1 MVIKENLMKYTRG
14 RLLAFILG
22 LFMSVAVGRA
32 NNIGVTNVS
41 LLNKGSG
48 FTQVTCDVSWNNSWK
63 VSWTEGETTITNW
76 DAAWIFIKYRV
87 ATNNAP
93 WQHASLSTNPSDH
106 TVPPGASIDVGL
118 TGGIGKGVFLN
129 RANEGSGAW
138 TNSLQLSWN
147 YARDGISQPV
157 PVDVH
162 VLAIEMVY
170 VPQGSFCLGS
180 GGTEGG
186 RLYEGGGGNTPF
198 LVTSAGAIP
207 CADTAGSLWGVSQ
220 TGWDSMGGTGELGAS
235 FPNGYHAFYC
245 MKYEIS
251 QGQWVTFFNT
261 LTASQKTTVDITT
274 HLYGGKNSDGTVFRN
289 TVAWTGTGDATCT
302 TPDTAC
308 NFLDWADGTA
318 YADWAGLRPM
328 TELEF
333 VKACRGP
340 LMPAANEYAWGSS
353 AIVQVTGFSGTDGSG
368 TETALPA
375 NANSI
380 YGNGPVKGPVRC
392 GLFATATSGRAASG
406 ATYWGIM
413 EMSGNLTERAV
424 TIGSLTGRAYTG
436 TIGDGALSSD
446 GRANE
451 ASWPAGDGAGVG
463 LLGGNWFDPVTCLR
477 TSDRSWAARTHS
489 DRFRN
494 LGFRAVRPAL

>member
-1 MVIKENLMKYTRG
+1 M
-14 RLLAFILG
+14 
-22 LFMSVAVGRA
+22 
-32 NNIGVTNVS
+32 
-41 LLNKGSG
+41 
-48 FTQVTCDVSWNNSWK
+48 
-63 VSWTEGETTITNW
+63 
-76 DAAWIFIKYRV
+76 
-87 ATNNAP
+87 
-93 WQHASLSTNPSDH
+93 
-106 TVPPGASIDVGL
+106 GL
-118 TGGIGKGVFLN
+118 TGDNGKGVFLY

-138 TNSLQLSWN
+138 TNTLQLCWN
-147 YARDGISQPV
+147 YVRDGISHPT
-157 PVDVH
+157 PVDVQ
-162 VLAIEMVY
+162 VLAIEMIY
-170 VPQGSFCLGS
+170 VPKGSFYLGS

-186 RLYEGGGGNTPF
+186 RLYEGGGGNKPF
-198 LVTSAGAIP
+198 LVTNAGAIS

-220 TGWDSMGGTGELGAS
+220 TGWDSMGGGGELEAS
-235 FPNGYHAFYC
+235 FPNGYNAFYC

-274 HLYGGKNSDGTVFRN
+274 NLYGGKNGDGTVFRN
-289 TVAWTGTGDATCT
+289 TVAWTGTGDATCS

-308 NFLDWADGTA
+308 NFLDWADGIA

-353 AIVQVTGFSGTDGSG
+353 AIVQITGISGTDGSG

-413 EMSGNLTERAV
+413 EMSGNLTERVV
-424 TIGSLTGRAYTG
+424 TIGNATGQAYTG
-436 TIGDGALSSD
+436 TLGDGILTTD

-451 ASWPAGDGAGVG
+451 ATWPAGDAIGAGFM
-463 LLGGNWFDPVTCLR
+463 GGNWLDSLALLR
-477 TSDRSWAARTHS
+477 VSDRTWVARTHRN
-489 DRFRN
+489 RFYN
-494 LGFRAVRPAL
+494 LGFRAVRPAP